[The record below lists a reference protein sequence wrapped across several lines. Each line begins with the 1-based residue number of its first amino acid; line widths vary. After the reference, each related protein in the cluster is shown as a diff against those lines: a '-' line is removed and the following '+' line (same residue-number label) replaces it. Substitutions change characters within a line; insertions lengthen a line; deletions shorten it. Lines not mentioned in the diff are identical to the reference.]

1 MNALSPRLRLAAAVA
16 AALAATA
23 TWAQTY
29 PTRTVRIVVP
39 YAAGGNTDI
48 VARLIAQH
56 LASGWGQQ
64 VIVDNR
70 AGGATNI
77 GSELVARAQP
87 DGYTLLM
94 GGASNAINMTLFRKP
109 PYDTLKDFTPIVLC
123 TVGANLLSVHPSIP
137 AQNLRELIALAKARP
152 GQLNFASSGIGS
164 SNHMAGELF
173 KLMAHI
179 NITHVPY
186 KGNAPALTDLVG
198 GHVEMGFAG
207 ITAQVPLIKSGK
219 LKPIALSSKER
230 FPAVPDIPTFHESGL
245 PGYES
250 STWFGMLAPAA
261 TPAEVVRKVH
271 ADVAKILARQDIRER
286 LTADGQIPG
295 GGPSEQFAKFI
306 RDEVAKYAK
315 VIQAAK
321 VPLQ

>member
-1 MNALSPRLRLAAAVA
+1 MRRFTLLQMGAAAVA
-16 AALAATA
+16 AACASQAWSQA
-23 TWAQTY
+23 Y
-29 PTRTVRIVVP
+29 PARTVRIVVP

-48 VARLIAQH
+48 VSRLIAQH
-56 LASGWGQQ
+56 LSTAWSQQ

-109 PYDTLKDFTPIVLC
+109 PYNTLKDFTPVVLC

-137 AQNLRELIALAKARP
+137 VKNLRELIALAKSKP

-173 KLMAHI
+173 KMMARI
-179 NITHVPY
+179 DIAHVPY
-186 KGNAPALTDLVG
+186 KGNTPALADLVG

-207 ITAQVPLIKSGK
+207 ITSQVPLMKAGK
-219 LKPIALSSKER
+219 LRGIALSSKER
-230 FPAVPDIPTFHESGL
+230 FPAIPDIPTFDESGL

-250 STWFGMLAPAA
+250 STFFGLLAPAG
-261 TPAEVVRKVH
+261 TPPEVVRKVN
-271 ADVAKILARQDIRER
+271 ADVAKVLARPDIRER
-286 LTADGQIPG
+286 LSHDGQIPG
-295 GGPSEQFAKFI
+295 GGPSEQFGKFL

-315 VIQAAK
+315 VIKAAK

>member
-1 MNALSPRLRLAAAVA
+1 MRPVTAFNLTALVAAVA
-16 AALAATA
+16 GSPAI
-23 TWAQTY
+23 AQTY
-29 PTRTVRIVVP
+29 PARTVRVIVP

-48 VARLIAQH
+48 VARMVAQH
-56 LASGWGQQ
+56 LTTGWGQQ

-70 AGGATNI
+70 PGGATNI

-109 PYDTLKDFTPIVLC
+109 PYDTLKDFSPIVLC
-123 TVGANLLSVHPSIP
+123 TVGANLLSVHPSVP
-137 AQNLRELIALAKARP
+137 AKNLRELIALAKARP

-173 KLMAHI
+173 KLMAKI

-186 KGNAPALTDLVG
+186 KGNAPALTDAIG
-198 GHVEMGFAG
+198 GHIEMVFAG
-207 ITAQVPLIKSGK
+207 ITAQIPLIDSGK
-219 LKPIALSSKER
+219 LRAIAVSSRER
-230 FPAVPDIPTFHESGL
+230 FPAIPKIPTFNESGL

-250 STWFGMLAPAA
+250 STWFGLMAPAGIS
-261 TPAEVVRKVH
+261 PEIVRKVN
-271 ADVAKILARQDIRER
+271 ADVAKVLGRTDIKEKLA
-286 LTADGQIPG
+286 ADGQVPG
-295 GGPSEQFAKFI
+295 GGSVDSFAKFI
-306 RDEVAKYAK
+306 RDEISKYAR
-315 VIQAAK
+315 VIKSAN

>member
-1 MNALSPRLRLAAAVA
+1 MRRLSLLELCAIAASAMA
-16 AALAATA
+16 ASAS
-23 TWAQTY
+23 AQNY
-29 PTRTVRIVVP
+29 PVRTVRVIVP

-48 VARLIAQH
+48 VARMIAQH
-56 LASGWGQQ
+56 LTTTWGQQ

-70 AGGATNI
+70 PGGATNI

-109 PYDTLKDFTPIVLC
+109 PYDTLKDFAPIVLC

-137 AQNLRELIALAKARP
+137 VKNLRELMALARARP
-152 GQLNFASSGIGS
+152 GSLNFASSGIGS

-173 KLMAHI
+173 KLMAKLD
-179 NITHVPY
+179 ITHVPY
-186 KGNAPALTDLVG
+186 KGNTPALADLVG

-207 ITAQVPLIKSGK
+207 ITAQIPLIDAGR
-219 LKPIALSSKER
+219 LRGIAVSSRER
-230 FPAVPDIPTFHESGL
+230 FPAVPKIPTFNESGL

-250 STWFGMLAPAA
+250 STWFGLLAPAG
-261 TPAEVVRKVH
+261 TPADVVRKVN
-271 ADVAKILARQDIRER
+271 AEVGKILARGDIKEK
-286 LTADGQIPG
+286 LAGDGQVPG
-295 GGPSEQFAKFI
+295 GGTMEDFGKFI
-306 RDEVAKYAK
+306 RGEIAKYAK
-315 VIQAAK
+315 VIKAAK

>member
-1 MNALSPRLRLAAAVA
+1 MARFRRLQLGAAAIMALSAAHA
-16 AALAATA
+16 
-23 TWAQTY
+23 WSQSY

-48 VARLIAQH
+48 VTRLLAQH
-56 LASGWGQQ
+56 LSTGWGQQ

-87 DGYTLLM
+87 DGHTLLM

-109 PYDTLKDFTPIVLC
+109 PYDTLKDFAPIALC

-137 AQNLRELIALAKARP
+137 VKNLREVIALAKARP

-173 KLMAHI
+173 KLMASI

-186 KGNAPALTDLVG
+186 KGNTPALADLIG

-207 ITAQVPLIKSGK
+207 ITAQVPLMKAGK
-219 LKPIALSSKER
+219 IRGIALSSKER
-230 FPAVPDIPTFHESGL
+230 FPAIPEIPTFHESGV

-250 STWFGMLAPAA
+250 STFFGLMAPSGTA
-261 TPAEVVRKVH
+261 PEIVRKVN
-271 ADVAKILARQDIRER
+271 ADVAKVLARPDIKER
-286 LTADGQIPG
+286 LTNDGQIPG
-295 GGPSEQFAKFI
+295 GGPSEQFTQFLRA
-306 RDEVAKYAK
+306 EVAKYAK
-315 VIQAAK
+315 VIKAAK
-321 VPLQ
+321 VPMQ

>member
-1 MNALSPRLRLAAAVA
+1 MARSALLHMGAAAIMA
-16 AALAATA
+16 ASASQVF
-23 TWAQTY
+23 AQNY
-29 PTRTVRIVVP
+29 PTRTVRVVVP

-56 LASGWGQQ
+56 LSTGWGQQ

-94 GGASNAINMTLFRKP
+94 GGASNAINMTLFRRP

-137 AQNLRELIALAKARP
+137 VKTLRELIALAKAKP

-173 KLMAHI
+173 KLMAKI
-179 NITHVPY
+179 DIAHVPY
-186 KGNAPALTDLVG
+186 KGNNPARPYRDG
-198 GHVEMGFAG
+198 IRGHHRAG
-207 ITAQVPLIKSGK
+207 
-219 LKPIALSSKER
+219 
-230 FPAVPDIPTFHESGL
+230 
-245 PGYES
+245 
-250 STWFGMLAPAA
+250 AA
-261 TPAEVVRKVH
+261 DE
-271 ADVAKILARQDIRER
+271 
-286 LTADGQIPG
+286 DGQAQRHRPEQQGAIPRHSG
-295 GGPSEQFAKFI
+295 HPHL
-306 RDEVAKYAK
+306 
-315 VIQAAK
+315 
-321 VPLQ
+321 P

>member
-1 MNALSPRLRLAAAVA
+1 MRIKMLGWPALVA
-16 AALAATA
+16 ATIAVPA
-23 TWAQTY
+23 WGQNY
-29 PTRTVRIVVP
+29 PTRTVRVVVP

-48 VARLIAQH
+48 VARMVAQH
-56 LASGWGQQ
+56 LTASWGQQ

-70 AGGATNI
+70 PGGATNI

-109 PYDTLKDFTPIVLC
+109 PYDTQKDFTPIVLC
-123 TVGANLLSVHPSIP
+123 TVGANLLSVHPSVP
-137 AQNLRELIALAKARP
+137 AKNLRELMALARARP

-173 KLMAHI
+173 KLMAKI

-198 GHVEMGFAG
+198 GHIEMGFAG
-207 ITAQVPLIKSGK
+207 ITAQIPLIDSGK
-219 LKPIALSSKER
+219 LRAIAVSSRER
-230 FPAVPDIPTFHESGL
+230 FPAIPKIPTFNESGL

-250 STWFGMLAPAA
+250 STWFGLLAPAG
-261 TPAEVVRKVH
+261 TPPDIVRKVN
-271 ADVAKILARQDIRER
+271 ADVAKVLGRPDVKEKLA
-286 LTADGQIPG
+286 ADGQVPG
-295 GGPSEQFAKFI
+295 GGSIDSFAKFI
-306 RDEVAKYAK
+306 RDEIAKYAR
-315 VIQAAK
+315 VIKTAS

>member
-1 MNALSPRLRLAAAVA
+1 MARFRRLQLGAAAIMAMSA
-16 AALAATA
+16 AQAWSQA
-23 TWAQTY
+23 Y

-56 LASGWGQQ
+56 LSTGWGQQ

-109 PYDTLKDFTPIVLC
+109 PYDTLRDFAPIVLC

-137 AQNLRELIALAKARP
+137 VKNLRELIALAKAKP

-173 KLMAHI
+173 KLMANI

-186 KGNAPALTDLVG
+186 KGNNPALADLVG

-207 ITAQVPLIKSGK
+207 ITAQVPLMKAGK
-219 LKPIALSSKER
+219 IRGIALSSKER
-230 FPAVPDIPTFHESGL
+230 FPAIPEIPTFHESGV

-250 STWFGMLAPAA
+250 STFFGLMAPAGTA
-261 TPAEVVRKVH
+261 PDIVRKVN
-271 ADVAKILARQDIRER
+271 ADVAKVLARPDIKER
-286 LTADGQIPG
+286 LANDGQIPG
-295 GGPSEQFAKFI
+295 GGPSEQFAQFI

-315 VIQAAK
+315 VIKAAK

>member
-1 MNALSPRLRLAAAVA
+1 MIRFSAPQLAAA
-16 AALAATA
+16 ALMALSAPLA
-23 TWAQTY
+23 SAQNY
-29 PTRTVRIVVP
+29 PARTVRIVVP

-48 VARLIAQH
+48 VTRTITQH
-56 LASGWGQQ
+56 LTTMWGQQ
-64 VIVDNR
+64 IIVDNR

-77 GSELVARAQP
+77 GSAMVARAQP

-94 GGASNAINMTLFRKP
+94 GGASNAINMTLFKNP
-109 PYDTLKDFTPIVLC
+109 PYDTLKDFAPIVLC

-137 AQNLRELIALAKARP
+137 VKNLRELMALARSKP

-173 KLMAHI
+173 KLMANL

-186 KGNAPALTDLVG
+186 KGNAPALADLVG
-198 GHVEMGFAG
+198 GHIEMGFAG
-207 ITAQVPLIKSGK
+207 ITAQVPHMQAGRLRG
-219 LKPIALSSKER
+219 IALSSKER

-250 STWFGMLAPAA
+250 STFFGMMAPAG
-261 TPAEVVRKVH
+261 TPPEIVRKVN
-271 ADVAKILARQDIRER
+271 ADVAKVLARQDIRER
-286 LTADGQIPG
+286 LAKDGQVPG
-295 GGPSEQFAKFI
+295 GGPSEQFTKFI
-306 RDEVAKYAK
+306 QDEVAKYAK
-315 VIQAAK
+315 VIKAAK

>member
-1 MNALSPRLRLAAAVA
+1 MNALSPQLRLAAAVA
-16 AALAATA
+16 AALAASA
-23 TWAQTY
+23 AWAQTY

-56 LASGWGQQ
+56 LTSGWGQQ

-94 GGASNAINMTLFRKP
+94 GGASNAVNMTLFRKP
-109 PYDTLKDFTPIVLC
+109 PYDTLRDFTPIVLC
-123 TVGANLLSVHPSIP
+123 TVGANLLSVHPSVP
-137 AQNLRELIALAKARP
+137 AKNLRELIALAKARP
-152 GQLNFASSGIGS
+152 GQLNFATSGIGT

-173 KLMAHI
+173 KLMARI
-179 NITHVPY
+179 DITHVPY

-198 GHVEMGFAG
+198 GHIEMAFAG
-207 ITAQVPLIKSGK
+207 ITAQVPLIKAGK
-219 LKPIALSSKER
+219 ITPIALSSKER
-230 FPAVPDIPTFHESGL
+230 FPAIPEIPTFDESGL

-261 TPAEVVRKVH
+261 TPADIVRKVH
-271 ADVAKILARQDIRER
+271 ADVARILARQDIRER

-306 RDEVAKYAK
+306 RDEVAKYAR
-315 VIQAAK
+315 VIKAAK

>member
-1 MNALSPRLRLAAAVA
+1 MIGFSGPRLAAA
-16 AALAATA
+16 ALLALSTPLVF
-23 TWAQTY
+23 AQGY
-29 PTRTVRIVVP
+29 PARTVRIVVP

-48 VARLIAQH
+48 VTRMITQH
-56 LASGWGQQ
+56 LTTMWGQQ
-64 VIVDNR
+64 IIVDNR

-77 GSELVARAQP
+77 GSAMVARAQP

-94 GGASNAINMTLFRKP
+94 GGASNAINMTLFKNP
-109 PYDTLKDFTPIVLC
+109 PYDTLKDFAPIVLC

-137 AQNLRELIALAKARP
+137 VKNLRELMALARSKP

-173 KLMAHI
+173 KLMANL

-186 KGNAPALTDLVG
+186 KGNAPALADLVG

-207 ITAQVPLIKSGK
+207 ITAQVPHMQAGRLRG
-219 LKPIALSSKER
+219 IALSSKER

-245 PGYES
+245 TGYES
-250 STWFGMLAPAA
+250 STFFGLMAPAG
-261 TPAEVVRKVH
+261 TPPEIVRKVN

-286 LTADGQIPG
+286 LAKDGQIPG
-295 GGPSEQFAKFI
+295 GGPSEQFTKFI

-315 VIQAAK
+315 VIKTAK

>member
-1 MNALSPRLRLAAAVA
+1 MARIPLLAGVAGLVLAAAPA
-16 AALAATA
+16 
-23 TWAQTY
+23 WAQDY

-56 LASGWGQQ
+56 LSTAWGQQ

-77 GSELVARAQP
+77 GSELVARSTP

-109 PYDTLKDFTPIVLC
+109 PYDTLKDFAPIILC
-123 TVGANLLSVHPSIP
+123 TVGANLLSVHPSVP
-137 AQNLRELIALAKARP
+137 AKNLRELIALAKARP

-173 KLMAHI
+173 KLMANI
-179 NITHVPY
+179 DITHVPY
-186 KGNAPALTDLVG
+186 KGNAPALADLVG
-198 GHVEMGFAG
+198 GHIEMGFAG
-207 ITAQVPLIKSGK
+207 ITSQVPHIKAGR
-219 LKPIALSSKER
+219 LRPIALSSKER

-250 STWFGMLAPAA
+250 STWFGLMAPAA
-261 TPAEVVRKVH
+261 TPPDIVRKVN
-271 ADVAKILARQDIRER
+271 ADVAKILARSDIRDR
-286 LTADGQIPG
+286 LIADGQKPG
-295 GGPSEQFAKFI
+295 GGSPEDFARFI

-315 VIQAAK
+315 VIKAAK

>member
-1 MNALSPRLRLAAAVA
+1 MARFRRLQLGAAAIMAVSA
-16 AALAATA
+16 AHA
-23 TWAQTY
+23 WSQSY

-48 VARLIAQH
+48 VTRLIAQH
-56 LASGWGQQ
+56 LSTGWGQQ

-77 GSELVARAQP
+77 GSEMVARAQP

-109 PYDTLKDFTPIVLC
+109 PYDTLKDFAPIVLC

-137 AQNLRELIALAKARP
+137 VKNLRELIALAKARP

-173 KLMAHI
+173 KLMAGI

-186 KGNAPALTDLVG
+186 KGNTPALADLIG

-207 ITAQVPLIKSGK
+207 ITAQVPLMKAGK
-219 LKPIALSSKER
+219 IRGIALSSKER
-230 FPAVPDIPTFHESGL
+230 FPAVPEIPTFHESGL
-245 PGYES
+245 AGYES
-250 STWFGMLAPAA
+250 STFFGLLAPAGTA
-261 TPAEVVRKVH
+261 PDIIRRLNS
-271 ADVAKILARQDIRER
+271 DVAKVLARPDIKER
-286 LTADGQIPG
+286 LANDGQIPG
-295 GGPSEQFAKFI
+295 GAPSEQFTQFL
-306 RDEVAKYAK
+306 RGEVAKYAK
-315 VIQAAK
+315 VIKAAS

>member
-1 MNALSPRLRLAAAVA
+1 LRLAAAVA

-94 GGASNAINMTLFRKP
+94 VYPSHPVNPALKVKL
-109 PYDTLKDFTPIVLC
+109 PYDTIRDFAPIVLC
-123 TVGANLLSVHPSIP
+123 TVGANLLSVHPSVP
-137 AQNLRELIALAKARP
+137 AKNLRELIALAKARP
-152 GQLNFASSGIGS
+152 GQLNFATSGIGT

-173 KLMAHI
+173 KLMARI
-179 NITHVPY
+179 DITHVPY

-198 GHVEMGFAG
+198 GHIEMAFAG
-207 ITAQVPLIKSGK
+207 ITAQVPLIKAGK
-219 LKPIALSSKER
+219 ITPIALSSKER
-230 FPAVPDIPTFHESGL
+230 FPAIPEIPTFDESGL

-250 STWFGMLAPAA
+250 STWFGLMAPAA
-261 TPAEVVRKVH
+261 TPADIVRKVH
-271 ADVAKILARQDIRER
+271 ADVARILARQDIRER
-286 LTADGQIPG
+286 LMADGQIPG

-306 RDEVAKYAK
+306 RDEVAKYAR
-315 VIQAAK
+315 VIKAAK

>member
-1 MNALSPRLRLAAAVA
+1 METRIRLRAITVA
-16 AALAATA
+16 AFALAASQA
-23 TWAQTY
+23 WSQSY
-29 PTRTVRIVVP
+29 PTRPVRIVVP

-48 VARLIAQH
+48 VTRLIAQH
-56 LASGWGQQ
+56 LTTSWGQQ
-64 VIVDNR
+64 IVVDNR

-77 GSELVARAQP
+77 GSAAVARAQP

-94 GGASNAINMTLFRKP
+94 GGASNAINMTLFRNP
-109 PYDTLKDFTPIVLC
+109 PYDTLKDFAPVVLC

-137 AQNLRELIALAKARP
+137 VKNLRELMALARSKP

-173 KLMAHI
+173 KLMANL

-186 KGNAPALTDLVG
+186 KGNAPALADLVG

-207 ITAQVPLIKSGK
+207 ITAQVPLMQAGK
-219 LKPIALSSKER
+219 LRGIALSSKER
-230 FPAVPDIPTFHESGL
+230 FPAVPDIPTFHESGV

-250 STWFGMLAPAA
+250 STFFGLMAPAG
-261 TPAEVVRKVH
+261 TPPEIVRKVN
-271 ADVAKILARQDIRER
+271 ADVAKVLARQDVRDR
-286 LTADGQIPG
+286 LTKDGQVPG
-295 GGPSEQFAKFI
+295 GGPSEQFAKFL

-315 VIQAAK
+315 VIKAAK

>member
-1 MNALSPRLRLAAAVA
+1 MHGSRLASLGL
-16 AALAATA
+16 AALAALA
-23 TWAQTY
+23 ASHAAAQSY
-29 PTRTVRIVVP
+29 PTRTVRVVVP

-48 VARLIAQH
+48 VARLITQH
-56 LASGWGQQ
+56 LSPMWGQQ
-64 VIVDNR
+64 IIVDNR

-109 PYDTLKDFTPIVLC
+109 PYDTLKDFAPIVLC
-123 TVGANLLSVHPSIP
+123 TVGANLLSVHPSVP
-137 AQNLRELIALAKARP
+137 AKNLKELIALAKARP

-173 KLMAHI
+173 KLMAKI
-179 NITHVPY
+179 EIAHVPY
-186 KGNAPALTDLVG
+186 KGNAPALADLVG
-198 GHVEMGFAG
+198 GHIEMGFAG
-207 ITAQVPLIKSGK
+207 ITAQVPLIKAGK
-219 LKPIALSSKER
+219 LRPIALSSKER

-250 STWFGMLAPAA
+250 STWFGLLAPAA
-261 TPAEVVRKVH
+261 TPPDIVRKIN
-271 ADVAKILARQDIRER
+271 ADVSKILARSDIRDR
-286 LTADGQIPG
+286 LIADGQIPG
-295 GGPSEQFAKFI
+295 GGPSEQFGKFI
-306 RDEVAKYAK
+306 RDEVAKYAR
-315 VIQAAK
+315 VITAAK